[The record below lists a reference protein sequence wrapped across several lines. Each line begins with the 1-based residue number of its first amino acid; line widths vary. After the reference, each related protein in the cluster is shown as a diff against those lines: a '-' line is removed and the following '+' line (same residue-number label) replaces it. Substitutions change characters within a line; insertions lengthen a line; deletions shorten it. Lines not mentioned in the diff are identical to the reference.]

1 MLILKAV
8 ALRELYI
15 KRVIYSYLYI
25 IDLKT
30 PPIPY
35 QLSLRQPYTADDIL
49 TLTLYTLIFTSGTI
63 GNAVVIKSFLR
74 APDQPGSRFV
84 IGLGVVDFISSI
96 FTPFGNIMFTIY
108 DHKHWP
114 LGKVGCLMYSS
125 WSDSFQGASSWLL
138 VAISL
143 ERAR

>member
-84 IGLGVVDFISSI
+84 VGLACVDIISSI
-96 FTPFGNIMFTIY
+96 SVPFYNII
-108 DHKHWP
+108 
-114 LGKVGCLMYSS
+114 GIMYKYHHCR
-125 WSDSFQGASSWLL
+125 
-138 VAISL
+138 IS
-143 ERAR
+143 